1 MWISSVIPITHIN
14 LPFNAAYTATLPS
27 ILILYASLSALAC
40 EETKDTVDTTGDLQH
55 ANSGT
60 GCKGADTGVVKS
72 SEITEGVR
80 IQDIEDACEKDSILA
95 NALKNLKGKESV
107 MVAGKSKGKVTIGH
121 GVWIG
126 DSVIILGAVSVG
138 NGAVIGAGSVV
149 TKSILPYS
157 IAVGNPAR
165 TIKYRFNQ
173 EIIDL
178 IEKSKWWEWDIKKIK
193 QNKFIFDENLEN
205 ITVDEFKLLLNK
217 IKWLLINVINKKI

>member
-1 MWISSVIPITHIN
+1 MKTIIYKVYQRLKRYYFFKKNHIKVPWDSKISS
-14 LPFNAAYTATLPS
+14 
-27 ILILYASLSALAC
+27 
-40 EETKDTVDTTGDLQH
+40 DTTIGRYTRINATSHIQTCSIGSFCAIGGRLIIRSSDHFTSYLNMQD
-55 ANSGT
+55 NFQSIVL
-60 GCKGADTGVVKS
+60 KSNVK
-72 SEITEGVR
+72 
-80 IQDIEDACEKDSILA
+80 
-95 NALKNLKGKESV
+95 
-107 MVAGKSKGKVTIGH
+107 VAGKSKGKVTIGH

-126 DSVIILGAVSVG
+126 DSVIILGGVSVG

-205 ITVDEFKLLLNK
+205 ITVDEFKSLLNK
-217 IKWLLINVINKKI
+217 IK